1 MVEKSEAND
10 IWPQYA
16 LHGRFSTV
24 AFDLIRVTPSLLIVT
39 VGFREVIIC
48 VNLLPGVFCVF
59 GQLEIS
65 VNVVNCLPEFHKQIP
80 FGDNFHHPFMGRHG
94 EWPSIPVF
102 VGQIPLKHHV
112 CWLNPIKI

>member
-1 MVEKSEAND
+1 MS
-10 IWPQYA
+10 IY
-16 LHGRFSTV
+16 
-24 AFDLIRVTPSLLIVT
+24 
-39 VGFREVIIC
+39 VIIC
-48 VNLLPGVFCVF
+48 VNLLPGFFCVF